1 MKEKIVKMKQRD
13 LKILFVLGKKY
24 WKNKENWL
32 TSEYI
37 NSSFNQ
43 KGASYVA
50 KINNKVVGGIILVY
64 EDIVKN
70 WIRYLIVDSNYQKME
85 IGRKLL
91 QKALEHVG
99 PGESVFLDVSADN
112 KTAIRL
118 YKRNGFKN
126 KGRVKDLYRNNSAY
140 IFSKK
145 IT

>member
-1 MKEKIVKMKQRD
+1 MKQKD

-24 WKNKENWL
+24 WKNKETWL

-50 KINNKVVGGIILVY
+50 KINDKIVGGIILVY

-91 QKALEHVG
+91 QKTLEHVG

-112 KTAIRL
+112 KTAIKF

-126 KGRVKDLYRNNSAY
+126 KGRVKDLYQNDSAY